1 MSDYTNSKSVV
12 GSTFPLSVADAHEWK
27 RVEPLVTPQQLK
39 DRFLFGIP
47 LVSSTRNPNT
57 GLFDEMSDELLKDFI
72 DRAVVEAELET
83 GISIFPVQHDEKHP
97 FDMSFWRSYGYLKVH
112 NSPIVSVEKFAFTP
126 SNGTEILEMSLDWI
140 EPANFARGQISL
152 VPIMPA
158 STATMVMSP
167 SASGSGSAFLN
178 VMSGLTWIPAI
189 IQVKYTTGFPNGIMP
204 RIVNELIGINAAI
217 DILGIMASNNK
228 AGSYSLGIDG
238 YSQSV
243 STPGP
248 QVYDARINLLTN
260 KKSTI
265 VKRLKTLFA
274 KNIISGSL

>member
-1 MSDYTNSKSVV
+1 MASYDPSKAVV
-12 GSTFPLSVADAHEWK
+12 GSTYPLNAADGQEWK

-47 LVSSTRNPNT
+47 LISSTRNPNT
-57 GLFDEMSDELLKDFI
+57 GLYDEMSNELLKDFI
-72 DRAVVEAELET
+72 DRAVAESELET

-97 FDMSFWRSYGYLKVH
+97 FDMNFWRSYGYLRVY

-126 SNGTEILEMSLDWI
+126 SSGTEILEMSLDWI
-140 EPANFARGQISL
+140 EPANFVRGQISL

-158 STATMVMSP
+158 ATTTMIMSP
-167 SASGSGSAFLN
+167 AASGSGSAFLS
-178 VMSGLTWIPAI
+178 VMAGLTWIPAI
-189 IQVKYTTGFPNGIMP
+189 IQVKYTTGFPGGVLP
-204 RIVNELIGINAAI
+204 RMVNELIGINAAI

-228 AGSYSLGIDG
+228 AGSYSMGIDG

-248 QVYDARINLLTN
+248 QVYDSRINLLVA
-260 KKSTI
+260 KKATI
-265 VKRLKTLFA
+265 VKRLKTLFG
-274 KNIISGSL
+274 KNVISGNL